1 MFELTSFSRKY
12 LFLKNNILF
21 IIVFLSF
28 FDTFLLTNF
37 L

>member
-21 IIVFLSF
+21 IIIFLSF
-28 FDTFLLTNF
+28 FDTFLLTYF